1 MFKCPHLRLYT
12 QLTATHER
20 QKLFFHPSTELSRIH
35 KHCSGTGLLPIT

>member
-20 QKLFFHPSTELSRIH
+20 QKLFHPSTELSRIH